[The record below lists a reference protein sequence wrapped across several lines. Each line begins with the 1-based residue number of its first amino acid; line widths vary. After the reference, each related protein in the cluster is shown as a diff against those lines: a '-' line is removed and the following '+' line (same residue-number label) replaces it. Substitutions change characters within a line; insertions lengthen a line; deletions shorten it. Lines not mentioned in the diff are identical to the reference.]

1 MLYKAIVLEVL
12 VAAAAVVN
20 AQDPTVTS
28 VEVAVDAKRTHT
40 PLAQCPGR
48 SKVYV
53 ALSNYS
59 APASF
64 CSSFMSLNGG
74 TKTVTRT
81 QPDVTADPIT

>member
-1 MLYKAIVLEVL
+1 MLLIKAIVLKAL
-12 VAAAAVVN
+12 VAAAAVS
-20 AQDPTVTS
+20 AQETS
-28 VEVAVDAKRTHT
+28 ITPVEVAVNAKQTHT

-53 ALSNYS
+53 ALSKYS

-74 TKTVTRT
+74 TKTVTTT
-81 QPDVTADPIT
+81 QPNANAGATT

>member
-1 MLYKAIVLEVL
+1 MLFKAIVLEAL
-12 VAAAAVVN
+12 VAAAAVS
-20 AQDPTVTS
+20 AQNTTITPI
-28 VEVAVDAKRTHT
+28 EVAIDAKKTHT

-53 ALSNYS
+53 ALSKYS

-64 CSSFMSLNGG
+64 CSSFMSLNGA

-81 QPDVTADPIT
+81 LPVASADPTT

>member
-1 MLYKAIVLEVL
+1 MLFKAIVLEAL
-12 VAAAAVVN
+12 VAAAAVG
-20 AQDPTVTS
+20 AQNTTATPA
-28 VEVAVDAKRTHT
+28 EVAVNARKTHT

-53 ALSNYS
+53 ALSKYS

-64 CSSFMSLNGG
+64 CSSYMSLNGG

-81 QPDVTADPIT
+81 QPDATADPVT